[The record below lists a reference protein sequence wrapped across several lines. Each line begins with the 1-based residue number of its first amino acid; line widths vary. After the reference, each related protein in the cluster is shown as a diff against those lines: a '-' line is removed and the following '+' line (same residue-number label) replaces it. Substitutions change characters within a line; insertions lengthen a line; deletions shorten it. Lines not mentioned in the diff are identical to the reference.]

1 MEDKA
6 PVIIGGITIGGVLS
20 LFEATILFLKAMG
33 WLQLDNDRT
42 MALLTYGRILLPIVV
57 TALATWWVA
66 RHTTSL
72 ALPTDKDNVR
82 LSRPDNELAIEEKK
96 ATEKA
101 ILERS
106 IQR

>member
-6 PVIIGGITIGGVLS
+6 PVIWGGITIGGFLT
-20 LFEATILFLKAMG
+20 LFEGTVLFLKAMG
-33 WLQLDNDRT
+33 WLHLDDDRT
-42 MALLTYGRILLPIVV
+42 MAVLTYGRLLLPIVV
-57 TALATWWVA
+57 TGLATWWVA
-66 RHTTSL
+66 HRTTSL
-72 ALPTDKDNVR
+72 ALPTDKDKVR
-82 LSRPDNELAIEEKK
+82 LSRPDNEPAIEEKK